1 MDRLERSGLIKFAVL
16 VAVMAAL
23 LFVPAGTLRY
33 WQAWAYL
40 AVFFGAGALV
50 SIYLFRHD
58 RALLERRL
66 SGGPFAEKE
75 PAQKIIMTFASL
87 GFMALLVIPGLD
99 RRFGWSQL
107 PAVVAIAGNLVFLLG
122 YYVNFLVFR
131 ENSFA
136 AATIGV
142 ADDQRVI
149 STGPY
154 ALVRHPMYAG
164 ALVYCMATPVALGS
178 LWGLLAFAAIAPFMY
193 WRIINEEE
201 ILLRRLPGYADY
213 CAKVRWRLIPRV
225 F

>member
-1 MDRLERSGLIKFAVL
+1 MDRLERNALQKFVVL
-16 VAVMAAL
+16 TAAMAAL
-23 LFVPAGTLRY
+23 LFLPAGTLRY

-40 AVFFGAGALV
+40 AVFFGAGGTITA
-50 SIYLFRHD
+50 YLIRRD

-75 PAQKIIMTFASL
+75 PAQKIIMTFMSL
-87 GFMALLVIPGLD
+87 GSIALLVVPALD
-99 RRFGWSQL
+99 RRFGWSETS
-107 PAVVAIAGNLVFLLG
+107 AVLALAGELLFLLG
-122 YYVNFLVFR
+122 YYVVFLTFR

-142 ADDQRVI
+142 FRDQRVI
-149 STGPY
+149 ATGPY

-164 ALVYCMATPVALGS
+164 ALVYCAATPLALGS
-178 LWGLLAFAAIAPFMY
+178 LWGLLAVAAVAPFML
-193 WRIINEEE
+193 WRIVNEEE

-213 CAKVRWRLIPRV
+213 CARVRWRLIPHV